1 MDHIS
6 AAMSLKSVGRLVHFG
21 GDAVAC
27 CRRFCGAQPARAFGL
42 HINGGTLLGRVAAP
56 AVGSE
61 VRRLITTKFGSSD
74 PEKKIP
80 LTKVQA
86 DELVLKL
93 TEEEHKILMN
103 AIQRFQSEKTR
114 QEYKGG
120 SCGGNLN

>member
-1 MDHIS
+1 
-6 AAMSLKSVGRLVHFG
+6 MSLRSVGRLAQSVAVHFG
-21 GDAVAC
+21 GDAGAC
-27 CRRFCGAQPARAFGL
+27 CRRFCGAQPARAFGQHL
-42 HINGGTLLGRVAAP
+42 TSGGGTLLGRAVAP

-61 VRRLITTKFGSSD
+61 LRRHITTKFGSTETD
-74 PEKKIP
+74 KKIP

-120 SCGGNLN
+120 SHDMMA